1 MCSYGIDRYVVKD
14 GTREDPARVMDS
26 TGRTCNQTDC
36 SLRAQALG
44 KRKLKPMPMG
54 KRSGSLTTPEPVIR
68 MA

>member
-14 GTREDPARVMDS
+14 GTREDPARVIDS

-54 KRSGSLTTPEPVIR
+54 KEVDLTQLPSP
-68 MA
+68 